1 MPVNWDE
8 FDKEIDK
15 IIANASKSTDES
27 LISRISSVTRM
38 TNEEVQEL
46 FPEPADIKK
55 LGNLIAIVKS
65 AEERNTKINSIVS
78 NAEEL
83 GGIIL
88 TLLSKF
94 L

>member
-1 MPVNWDE
+1 MPIDWDE
-8 FDKEIDK
+8 FDREIDK
-15 IIANASKSTDES
+15 IIANAAKATDEK
-27 LISRISSVTRM
+27 LITKISSATRM
-38 TNEEVQEL
+38 TNEEVLEL
-46 FPEPADIKK
+46 FPEPADVKK